1 MFLERSAENYYVI
14 EVGNAYVIPDP
25 IQAVLHKPLKLRGRI
40 LEAEGHS
47 NPLVQPPGGNK
58 SGLVLVFWVYKA
70 LVVGFALVEERKPGV
85 SP

>member
-47 NPLVQPPGGNK
+47 NPLVQPPGGN
-58 SGLVLVFWVYKA
+58 
-70 LVVGFALVEERKPGV
+70 
-85 SP
+85 